1 MIGEIHAREAG
12 RPCLP
17 RMNRHIEP
25 AWDAGEGASQMR
37 NVIKR
42 TLVITGTFLAMA
54 VAAFGQQSRYS
65 NPPLAKTAAEKKIL
79 AVLDRM
85 TKDHKTYLSVP
96 REDGEALWVLT
107 EAIGA
112 KRVAEIGT
120 STGFSGLWFCMALTA
135 TGGHLTTFEISHQ
148 RFTEAHQ
155 HFEEAGVAD
164 LVTQI
169 EGDAHKNV
177 EKLKG
182 PIDVVFIDAD
192 KDGYVDYLR
201 KVLPLVRPGRLILA
215 HNIDMAPD
223 YVRAVTTNPD
233 LQTIFYM
240 QGAGLGV
247 TLKKR

>member
-1 MIGEIHAREAG
+1 
-12 RPCLP
+12 
-17 RMNRHIEP
+17 
-25 AWDAGEGASQMR
+25 MR
-37 NVIKR
+37 KAMKR
-42 TLVITGTFLAMA
+42 AFVITGTLLATA
-54 VAAFGQQSRYS
+54 LVGFCQQARYS

-79 AVLDRM
+79 AELDRM
-85 TKDHKTYLSVP
+85 VKDKETYLSVP

-107 EAIGA
+107 EAVNA
-112 KRVAEIGT
+112 KRVVEIGT
-120 STGFSGLWFCMALTA
+120 STGYSGLWFCMALTA
-135 TGGHLTTFEISHQ
+135 TGGHLTTFEINHE

-192 KDGYVDYLR
+192 KSGYVDYLH
-201 KVLPLVRPGRLILA
+201 KVLPLVRPGGLILA

-223 YVRAVTTNPD
+223 YVRAVTTHPD

-240 QGAGLGV
+240 QGRGLGV

>member
-1 MIGEIHAREAG
+1 MDWQ
-12 RPCLP
+12 
-17 RMNRHIEP
+17 IEL
-25 AWDAGEGASQMR
+25 AAEKGEGALQMR
-37 NVIKR
+37 KAIKR
-42 TLVITGTFLAMA
+42 MFIIAGTLLVTA
-54 VAAFGQQSRYS
+54 VVGVCQQPRYP
-65 NPPLAKTAAEKKIL
+65 NPPLAKTAVQKRIL
-79 AVLDRM
+79 AELNRM
-85 TKDHKTYLSVP
+85 VKNNETYLSVP

-107 EAIGA
+107 EAADA

-120 STGFSGLWFCMALTA
+120 STGYSGLWFCMALAA
-135 TGGHLTTFEISHQ
+135 TGGHLTTFEINHE

-192 KDGYVDYLR
+192 KSGYVDYLH
-201 KVLPLVRPGRLILA
+201 KVLPLVRSGGLILA

-223 YVRAVTTNPD
+223 YVHAVTTNPD

-240 QGAGLGV
+240 QGRGLGI